1 MKKRIKNPVVVFR
14 VAFLLLGLGFHSLL
28 LAQQPMLWCIEPARA
43 EADAAG
49 INKNIPELSVGRNL
63 AQIQHCSFLFGTIH
77 LPDPRVTRLYPVV
90 ETAFQRSAAV
100 YTEVPLEAE
109 DIDAQMHYFF
119 LPETQNLSELLSAS
133 LRKRSHAVL
142 KQIDPQL
149 SIDAVERMKIW
160 AFATALPQL
169 QQQLRY
175 PGIAPLDMQ
184 LYQRALREGKRTGG
198 LETYQEQLGLFDDL
212 SLSQQRKLLSD
223 TLLVL
228 ENAMKNAEDIN
239 EELIRWYLQGDADSF
254 SQLMEKWG
262 DYSDPA
268 YDGLQEKLI
277 DQRNQRM
284 AKRIA
289 VLLQKHPREQLFF
302 AVGSGHFAGDEAIQR
317 LLKKQGFR
325 VFKVSE

>member
-1 MKKRIKNPVVVFR
+1 MFC
-14 VAFLLLGLGFHSLL
+14 VAFLLFGLGFHGQL
-28 LAQQPMLWCIEPARA
+28 LAQQPMLWCIESARPVSDKVA
-43 EADAAG
+43 V
-49 INKNIPELSVGRNL
+49 NKKIPELVAEKNPVD
-63 AQIQHCSFLFGTIH
+63 IQHCSFLFGTIH
-77 LPDPRVTRLYPVV
+77 LPDPRVTRLFPVV
-90 ETAFQRSAAV
+90 EVAFQRSAAV

-109 DIDAQMHYFF
+109 DIAAQMHYFL
-119 LPETQNLSELLSAS
+119 LPETQGLSKLLSAS

-142 KQIDPQL
+142 KRIDPQL
-149 SIDAVERMKIW
+149 SINAVDRMKIW

-228 ENAMKNAEDIN
+228 ENAIKNTEDIN

-254 SQLMEKWG
+254 SGLMEKWG
-262 DYSDPA
+262 DFSDPA

-277 DQRNQRM
+277 EQRNQRM

-289 VLLQKHPREQLFF
+289 ALLQKHPSEQLFF
-302 AVGSGHFAGDEAIQR
+302 AIGSGHFAGDEAIQR
-317 LLKKQGFR
+317 LLKQQGFR